1 LRNLAELQI
10 GESLEDVQLKPVSR
24 LDLIKYAGAS
34 GDYNPIH
41 TIDEEAKK
49 AGLPGIIAHGMWTMG
64 NLAKLFTPYYEEGF
78 IQDYTIRFKGMVF
91 LNDVITL
98 KATLDETSENKM
110 NFKVIAVNQAGNEV
124 IKGSVL
130 FHKYDKGKGFAI
142 AKQGLKEYR

>member
-1 LRNLAELQI
+1 MTVLAELQV
-10 GESLEDVQLKPVSR
+10 GTSLKEVVLAPVSR

-64 NLAKLFTPYYEEGF
+64 NLAKLFTSFYEEGF
-78 IQDYTIRFKGMVF
+78 IQEYTIRFKGMVF

-98 KATLDETSENKM
+98 KA
-110 NFKVIAVNQAGNEV
+110 I
-124 IKGSVL
+124 
-130 FHKYDKGKGFAI
+130 
-142 AKQGLKEYR
+142 LKESLENNLKFDVLALNQKYTEVLKGEVSYYQY